1 MRASGP
7 TRMVHREWRRIA
19 ATFAPLVE
27 AALDVRDP
35 EPALKDALAR
45 ILGDPMLR
53 VYLGQGEP

>member
-1 MRASGP
+1 
-7 TRMVHREWRRIA
+7 MVHREWRRI
-19 ATFAPLVE
+19 TGVFAPLVE

-35 EPALKDALAR
+35 EPELKDALAR